1 MVFCFSLLLVA
12 QLGLGGSGGFG
23 ATTDSL
29 YIRIEKAW
37 PFSFTPS
44 VSTDGKRAYAATRE
58 GVYAVSRDAAEATL
72 LSTPFPVKA
81 VRCYGGVVYAMLEGR
96 EGISAFRNVGPDTTA
111 LERGTYPSDANC
123 MDMAFSGSYGFIA
136 GGEEGVAVVSLADPL
151 FPQDA
156 AYFDTPGYAQAIDV
170 SGNYAAIADGETGVL
185 LVDISNP
192 RDLKLVNK
200 YDTKGLAS
208 GVAIGGKYVFVADG
222 KEGLLILD
230 FGRTDPLVGQFKTTG
245 FSKAVRFSG
254 KYAYVADG
262 NGGLRIMDVSDPANP
277 VERAYYDT
285 AGFTS
290 DLALAPPLVYVADGQ
305 YGLLIMEN
313 MLLKHFK

>member
-1 MVFCFSLLLVA
+1 MFVDFILVIIS
-12 QLGLGGSGGFG
+12 QLGLGAGGFG
-23 ATTDSL
+23 GGTDSL
-29 YIRIEKAW
+29 YVRIEKAW

-44 VSTDGKRAYAATRE
+44 VATDGKKAYAATKE

-72 LSTPFPVKA
+72 IPTPFPVKT
-81 VRCYGGVVYAMLEGR
+81 VRCYGGVIYAILEGR
-96 EGISAFRNVGPDTTA
+96 QGLMAFRGE
-111 LERGTYPSDANC
+111 ERGTYPSDANC

-136 GGEEGVAVVSLADPL
+136 GGEEGLIVVSLADPL
-151 FPQDA
+151 FPQDV
-156 AYFDTPGYAQAIDV
+156 AYFDTPGYAQSVDV
-170 SGNYAAIADGETGVL
+170 SGSYAAVADGETGVFL
-185 LVDISNP
+185 LDVSNP
-192 RDLKLVNK
+192 GAPKIVGR

-230 FGRTDPLVGQFKTTG
+230 FSRTEPLVGQYKTTG
-245 FSKAVRFSG
+245 FSKAVRVSG

-262 NGGLRIMDVSDPANP
+262 GGGLRIIDVSDPANP
-277 VERAYYDT
+277 IERAYYNT
-285 AGFTS
+285 AGFSS
-290 DLALAPPLVYVADGQ
+290 DISLALPLVYVADGQ

>member
-1 MVFCFSLLLVA
+1 MVICFSFLLFS
-12 QLGLGGSGGFG
+12 QLGLGGAGGFG

-29 YIRIEKAW
+29 YVRIEKAW

-44 VSTDGKRAYAATRE
+44 VATDGKKAYAATRE
-58 GVYAVSRDAAEATL
+58 GVYAVSRDAAEATFIN
-72 LSTPFPVKA
+72 TPFPVKA
-81 VRCYGGVVYAMLEGR
+81 VRCYGGIVYAIFEGR
-96 EGISAFRNVGPDTTA
+96 QGFMAFRG
-111 LERGTYPSDANC
+111 EEKGTYPSDANC
-123 MDMAFSGSYGFIA
+123 MDMAFSGSFGFLA
-136 GGEEGVAVVSLADPL
+136 AGEEGMIVVSLAAPL
-151 FPQDA
+151 FPKDV
-156 AYFDTPGYAQAIDV
+156 AYFDTPGYAQAVDV
-170 SGNYAAIADGETGVL
+170 SGNYAAIADGETGVI

-192 RDLKLVNK
+192 RAPKLVNK

-222 KEGLLILD
+222 KEGLVILD
-230 FGRTDPLVGQFKTTG
+230 FSRTEPLVGEFKTTG

-254 KYAYVADG
+254 KYAYLADG
-262 NGGLRIMDVSDPANP
+262 NKGLRIIDVSDVANP
-277 VERAYYDT
+277 VERGYYDT

-290 DLALAPPLVYVADGQ
+290 DLTLALPMVYVADGQ